1 MKDFNLIY
9 VASGCRLFFWEYASN
24 NPWFSYDGID
34 KEIQF
39 VDCVKLK
46 PGIFDVA
53 IVHALVVVTA
63 TDVLLLSIHS
73 THDAMQPSVV
83 SMNTIVPI
91 QGFSVMDLWPCPSWL
106 LRRQSPRV
114 PLRTSRCSFSL
125 SSRPDLLPPL
135 FRRPALRHPAS
146 PLSLAPERLLAAE
159 SLLRRHPP
167 LPLRSPLRRFP
178 HPLLARRRRF
188 ALVPLLTQR
197 PRSSRST
204 VFKTSSSP
212 LCRVSLPPRVA
223 GSSRTADCRDRP
235 PSWSSAACGFSRATS
250 LRNRWSAR

>member
-1 MKDFNLIY
+1 MVFLRRDRQGDPVRRLCE
-9 VASGCRLFFWEYASN
+9 AETGHLRCRHRPRARRRDSHRRSSPVYPHYTRCRAALSRLHEHHRSHSRFLG
-24 NPWFSYDGID
+24 DGPR
-34 KEIQF
+34 
-39 VDCVKLK
+39 LH
-46 PGIFDVA
+46 P
-53 IVHALVVVTA
+53 
-63 TDVLLLSIHS
+63 
-73 THDAMQPSVV
+73 
-83 SMNTIVPI
+83 
-91 QGFSVMDLWPCPSWL
+91 LWPCPSWL

-114 PLRTSRCSFSL
+114 PLRASRCSFSL

-135 FRRPALRHPAS
+135 FRRPTLRHPAS

-223 GSSRTADCRDRP
+223 GSSRAADCRDRP
-235 PSWSSAACGFSRATS
+235 PSWSSAACGFSQATS